1 MNSTLRHSC
10 ARAAL
15 LPVLAASFAGAA
27 SAQEEAIQAGP
38 GTEDRLARDEIV
50 ITGSFIRGTPEDAAL
65 PVDVFSSEDLAQS
78 GTTSPLEFIKE
89 LPSVGSVLGDQN
101 QYSTFS
107 QGFQGS
113 GSINLRGLGE
123 ERTLVLVNGKRF
135 FQSPG
140 DGFTDTNLIPLF
152 ALERVEI
159 LKDGAAAT
167 YGSDAIGGVA
177 NFITRKNFEGVE
189 LAGDWTF
196 IDGSDDDYSISA
208 VVGQEFGTANI
219 VIGAGWQH
227 RSELPTFE
235 RDFAVRPFAENPSAY
250 SALSTPGT
258 YAVSYFDTEAGAVDT
273 RFAQDAGCEDIG
285 GTNGTAAGL
294 PICRFSFIPF
304 NNLVEE
310 SDRYQVY
317 GSVTADLSDTVRAS
331 VEAIWSQTD
340 LESLNYSPSFPPI
353 QGPNGS
359 GFVSAFSTSPANPFV
374 PQFLDNVGL
383 PQSSPEAPLVAVTN
397 VLYRPFGWLGNPTD
411 RDRGAGRGIAKND
424 AYRVVT
430 GLEADLS
437 ENLTLQTDFTYWR
450 FNREFKIQDIVG
462 TRFQNAL
469 NGLGGPNCD
478 PATGTPGA
486 GGCVFLNPFTTAS
499 ANNPSLGLDNPFFVP
514 GAENSEELINF
525 VQPFNGTIQREE
537 QYVFDV
543 ILAGETGFK
552 LGGGAVGF
560 ALGGQYRKN
569 EFSTRPTS
577 EIDNLNVNPCF
588 IEGDQSCVGTV
599 TDGVGSFIFL
609 GGGRPSQN
617 QQDIWAVFAEAN
629 LPFSDTL
636 ELSLA
641 ARYEDYGDPVG
652 STFNPKGSLR
662 WEATD
667 WLVLRGSVGT
677 TFRGPLAGN
686 IDPNF
691 VTALQGLT
699 AAGGNFKAV
708 DIFGNPDLDPE
719 TALTYNA
726 GIIIDTGGLTA
737 SVDFWTYEF
746 EDQITITPAEAIANL
761 VASPTNPSGSPVN
774 CSSPVASLITFSGN
788 ACVQGTTNGID
799 IARVRTQFVNGP
811 DVTVRGFDFAI
822 NYDIDA
828 GFGVVSLGGQGTY
841 NMDYDIDDFEVNGVV
856 VQPGFDAVGFGNY
869 FREPGSIPEWRANA
883 YVNVNTGGLNA
894 RYTLNYIDGV
904 FDERCENVDP
914 CDPANNTDFGRNSG
928 SYVRQDLALTYDFA
942 VRGADFQLQGV
953 VKNIFDED
961 PPVARLPISYNP
973 FLADALGRHYQVGLK
988 AKF

>member
-1 MNSTLRHSC
+1 MRKNLLSNC
-10 ARAAL
+10 APGAL
-15 LPVLAASFAGAA
+15 ALGLAMSMAGGA
-27 SAQEEAIQAGP
+27 SAQEEAIQAVP
-38 GTEDRLARDEIV
+38 DGTDDLIV

-78 GTTSPLEFIKE
+78 GVTSPLEFIKE

-152 ALERVEI
+152 ALERVEL

-177 NFITRKNFEGVE
+177 NFITRKDFDGVE

-196 IDGSDDDYSISA
+196 IDGSDDDYRISA
-208 VVGQEFGTANI
+208 VVGQEFGAANI
-219 VIGAGWQH
+219 VVGAGWQH
-227 RSELPTFE
+227 RSELPTTE

-258 YAVSYFDTEAGAVDT
+258 YAVTYLDGFNDDGSPITDT

-317 GSVTADLSDTVRAS
+317 GNLSVDLSDKMRAN

-374 PQFLDNVGL
+374 SQFLDNVGL
-383 PQSSPEAPLVAVTN
+383 PQSTAENPVLAVTN
-397 VLYRPFGWLGNPTD
+397 VLYRPFGWLGNPLD

-424 AYRVVT
+424 AWRIVAGIET
-430 GLEADLS
+430 DLS
-437 ENLTLQTDFTYWR
+437 DNLTLNTDFTYWR
-450 FNREFKIQDIVG
+450 FDREFRIQDVVG

-478 PATGTPGA
+478 PATGTPGE
-486 GGCVFLNPFTTAS
+486 GGCLFLNPFTTAS
-499 ANNPSLGLDNPFFVP
+499 PNNPSLGLDNPFYVP
-514 GAENSEELINF
+514 GADNPDELIEF
-525 VQPFNGTIQREE
+525 VQPFNGTFQREE
-537 QYVFDV
+537 QFVTDV
-543 ILAGETGFK
+543 ILAGQTGFE
-552 LGGGAVGF
+552 LGGGAIGF
-560 ALGGQYRKN
+560 AVGGQYRTN
-569 EFSTRPTS
+569 EFSNRPTS
-577 EIDNLNVNPCF
+577 AIDDLDQNPCF
-588 IEGDQSCVGTV
+588 IEGDRSCVGTV

-609 GGGRPSQN
+609 GGSRDSQTE
-617 QQDIWAVFAEAN
+617 QEVWAVFAEAN
-629 LPFSDTL
+629 LPFTDTL
-636 ELSLA
+636 ELQVA
-641 ARYEDYGDPVG
+641 ARYEDYGNPIG

-667 WLVLRGSVGT
+667 WLVLRGSIGT

-686 IDPNF
+686 VDPNF
-691 VTALQGLT
+691 VTALQGLS

-708 DIFGNPDLDPE
+708 DIFGNPDLEPE

-726 GIIIDTGGLTA
+726 GVVVNTGGLTA
-737 SVDFWTYEF
+737 SLDFWTYDF
-746 EDQITITPAEAIANL
+746 EDQITATPAEAIANT
-761 VASPTNPSGSPVN
+761 VVSSSGALAD

-788 ACVQGTTNGID
+788 QCVQGVSTGLD
-799 IARVRTQFVNGP
+799 IARVRTEFVNGP
-811 DVTVRGFDFAI
+811 DVKVRGFDFAV

-828 GFGVVSLGGQGTY
+828 GFGVVSLGGQGTW
-841 NMDYDIDDFEVNGVV
+841 NMEYEIDDFDVNGVV

-869 FREPGSIPEWRANA
+869 FREPGSIPEWRGNA
-883 YVNVNTGGLNA
+883 YANLNTGGLNA
-894 RYTLNYIDGV
+894 RYTFNYIDGV

-914 CDPANNTDFGRNSG
+914 CDAANNTNFGRNSG
-928 SYVRQDLALTYDFA
+928 SYTRQDFTLTYNFM
-942 VRGADFQLQGV
+942 VRGTDLQLQGTV
-953 VKNIFDED
+953 NNIFDTD
-961 PPVARLPISYNP
+961 PPDARLPISYNP
-973 FLADALGRHYQVGLK
+973 FLADALGRHYQLGVK
-988 AKF
+988 AAF